1 MYIITTN
8 IKAISIHGKSFILSI
23 KYNVF
28 FPKIRKPLSSMF
40 KKIYGTCSKFIFRMF
55 EFYVTQ

>member
-28 FPKIRKPLSSMF
+28 FF
-40 KKIYGTCSKFIFRMF
+40 KKQTFFYKNNTSKANKMMF
-55 EFYVTQ
+55 SSCM

>member
-28 FPKIRKPLSSMF
+28 FRKILLK
-40 KKIYGTCSKFIFRMF
+40 YA
-55 EFYVTQ
+55 E